1 MVYPVISAGII
12 PEIEVRRGGVT
23 PPLNRYEKYKDSI
36 PLGKLNARTLGSIA
50 LIRKTIKNNPKAYG
64 GLTCEETATNILT

>member
-12 PEIEVRRGGVT
+12 PEIEARRGGA

-36 PLGKLNARTLGSIA
+36 TKAGIENKNDTDVHVGSWQI
-50 LIRKTIKNNPKAYG
+50 G
-64 GLTCEETATNILT
+64 GAVH